1 MFNLQVAIESKS
13 ADVVNTA
20 TLAQKGFL
28 LICAHTRRVLS
39 LVYNNPQWRIQGRD
53 PGGPGHPLFLDQ
65 TETRRAE
72 KIFLRPGPPPPL
84 LSQGRDDRPPLP
96 HLKVWVRH

>member
-20 TLAQKGFL
+20 KLAQRGFL

-53 PGGPGHPLFLDQ
+53 PEGPGHPLFLDQ
-65 TETRRAE
+65 TEARRAE
-72 KIFLRPGPPPPL
+72 KIFLRPEPPP
-84 LSQGRDDRPPLP
+84 LSQGRDDRPPP
-96 HLKVWVRH
+96 PI

>member
-20 TLAQKGFL
+20 KLAQRGFL

-65 TETRRAE
+65 TEARRAE
-72 KIFLRPGPPPPL
+72 KDFFETRTPPPPYL
-84 LSQGRDDRPPLP
+84 RVGMTAPPYM
-96 HLKVWVRH
+96 KVWIRH